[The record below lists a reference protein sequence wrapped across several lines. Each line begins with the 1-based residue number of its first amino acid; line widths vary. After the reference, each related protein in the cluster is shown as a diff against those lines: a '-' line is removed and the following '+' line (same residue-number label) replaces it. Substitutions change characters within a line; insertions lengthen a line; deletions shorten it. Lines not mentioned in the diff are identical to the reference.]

1 MVHPINQRFIG
12 DPARAE
18 HGISGTLHLLGV
30 KIDKKVWQL
39 LVRLIRGIYSNSYG
53 ASAKKSK
60 LTKPQMEFYLQ
71 QPKQHNPTTLPL
83 ANNTA
88 SGEGITR
95 VGLTLS
101 VYFHYVNEHFAA
113 KPLLIYTQKQMPR
126 QKATTTRDIFCL
138 MDYL

>member
-1 MVHPINQRFIG
+1 VQKGKIF
-12 DPARAE
+12 
-18 HGISGTLHLLGV
+18 TLLLP
-30 KIDKKVWQL
+30 
-39 LVRLIRGIYSNSYG
+39 LV
-53 ASAKKSK
+53 ATSK
-60 LTKPQMEFYLQ
+60 LSKLQMGVYLQ

-88 SGEGITR
+88 SGEGISR

-113 KPLLIYTQKQMPR
+113 EPLLIYTQKQMPR
-126 QKATTTRDIFCL
+126 QKATTTRDMFCL